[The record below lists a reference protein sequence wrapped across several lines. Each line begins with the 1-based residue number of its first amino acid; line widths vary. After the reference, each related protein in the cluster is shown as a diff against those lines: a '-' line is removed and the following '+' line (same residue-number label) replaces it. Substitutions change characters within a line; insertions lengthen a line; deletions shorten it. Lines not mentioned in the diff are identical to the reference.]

1 MISFDGNGAPFEL
14 LAVMAVLSLVSC
26 LGTGLFTELTWRNST
41 LKDLEIAKLLRERD
55 SPRSVAVA
63 DECESRAI
71 KRVSDHCNNRNTLS
85 LVIGVLLRGIP
96 YFVIIMVLWPLY
108 QLYCLSIGA
117 FSLEAALVSL
127 VYWFVAA
134 LAAEGFATVAG
145 FFVKPLSK
153 RWEQPSI
160 YSISGNDEDI
170 NEKNRDDKHV

>member
-1 MISFDGNGAPFEL
+1 MVSGVISFDGNGAPFEL

-63 DECESRAI
+63 DESESRAI

-108 QLYCLSIGA
+108 QSFHRCLLFGGSFGELSLLVCCSTCSGGICHSCRVFCKALIQKMGATLHLLY
-117 FSLEAALVSL
+117 
-127 VYWFVAA
+127 
-134 LAAEGFATVAG
+134 
-145 FFVKPLSK
+145 K
-153 RWEQPSI
+153 RQ
-160 YSISGNDEDI
+160 
-170 NEKNRDDKHV
+170 R